1 MKRRDIELFMAK
13 NSLKPVELATYFGVT
28 RGAISQ
34 IVSGKT
40 KLSPKRLKQILNNP
54 HGWDTSMLV
63 SVETKTT
70 ENGKVPVFKVV
81 DTVQQ
86 NSAALKNKAQELLIQ
101 DYQRQIAD
109 KDATIQELC
118 KQIGM
123 LEAKIE
129 LLEKG
134 DITPESV

>member
-1 MKRRDIELFMAK
+1 MKDIDIKAFRRANNLTQSKLGAYLGMDKCFISAIEHGR
-13 NSLKPVELATYFGVT
+13 S
-28 RGAISQ
+28 
-34 IVSGKT
+34 
-40 KLSPKRLKQILNNP
+40 KLPKVKLGMILHNP
-54 HGWDTSMLV
+54 HNWDTSMLV

-86 NSAALKNKAQELLIQ
+86 NSEALKNKAQELLIQ